1 MTDVTET
8 PDEATRLRNK
18 VVDQLK
24 EDGTIVSPAV
34 EAAMRKVP
42 RHLAVP
48 EAPLSD
54 AYSTYDA
61 VITQEDEHGNH
72 TSSVSAPQIQAMQL
86 EQAGIR
92 PGDNVLE
99 IGTNGP
105 NAAYLAELVGPTG
118 QVTTVDIDPS
128 PADRARRFLTET
140 GYTSVN
146 VVVADAE
153 NGVPEHAPYDAIV
166 VTVGAWDIPPAWIDQ
181 LKNNGRLVVPLRVN
195 GLTRTYEFIRQAD
208 HLVATS
214 AHVCGFVAAQ
224 GAGSH
229 TQQVMQIPGEE
240 GATLRFDEGLPA
252 NPSLLDGVLNSARAE
267 TWTGVTVASQE
278 PIGSLQMYLS
288 TQVPTFSFMSTKP
301 DQASG
306 KIGPTG
312 NSWSMVAIDGPNFA
326 YTVVRRDTERKT
338 AEYGIHAF
346 GPDAAEFAE
355 RIADIFRTWSEK
367 VRGADGPHVAVYPA
381 GTPDD
386 RITGDRIIDKRHSR
400 ISISWPTV

>member
-1 MTDVTET
+1 MTDVTVT
-8 PDEATRLRNK
+8 SDEATRLRNK

-24 EDGTIVSPAV
+24 DDGTIVSPAV

-48 EAPLSD
+48 EASLEA
-54 AYSTYDA
+54 AYSTYNA

-86 EQAGIR
+86 EQADIR
-92 PGDNVLE
+92 RGDNVLE

-118 QVTTVDIDPS
+118 QVTTLDIDPA
-128 PADRARRFLTET
+128 PADRAKRFLTEA
-140 GYTSVN
+140 GYTGVN

-153 NGVPEHAPYDAIV
+153 DGLPENAPYDAIV
-166 VTVGAWDIPPAWIDQ
+166 VTVGAWDIPPAWINQ
-181 LKNNGRLVVPLRVN
+181 LKDDGRLVVPLRIN
-195 GLTRTYEFIRQAD
+195 GLTRTYGFVQQDD
-208 HLVATS
+208 HLIATS

-229 TQQVMQIPGEE
+229 TQQVMQLPGEE
-240 GATLRFDEGLPA
+240 GVTLRFDEGLPA

-278 PIGSLQMYLS
+278 PIGTLQMYLS
-288 TQVPTFSFMSTKP
+288 TQVPTYCFMSSSPELTT
-301 DQASG
+301 G

-312 NSWSMVAIDGPNFA
+312 SSWSMVAIDGPHFA
-326 YTVVRRDTERKT
+326 YTVVRRDTEKKT
-338 AEYGIHAF
+338 AEYGVHAF
-346 GPDAAEFAE
+346 GPDASKFAE
-355 RIADIFRTWSEK
+355 RIADILRTWGEK
-367 VRGADGPHVAVYPA
+367 VRGADGPRIAVYPA

-400 ISISWPTV
+400 ISISWPAV